1 MLFLSYSP
9 LWTLDDYDLVMNE
22 KLRPRS
28 LSPSIPDSAP
38 ETIVDGG
45 REGTRRIVAS
55 DIWSLALVPDT
66 GYLRPP
72 QFAK

>member
-1 MLFLSYSP
+1 
-9 LWTLDDYDLVMNE
+9 MNE
-22 KLRPRS
+22 KLRPWS
-28 LSPSIPDSAP
+28 LGPSIPDSTP

-45 REGTRRIVAS
+45 GEGTRRIVAP